1 MSNEEREEKQGA
13 LSFVM
18 ACLKFVLGNTLSSL
32 VVFTFYFS
40 VACAWIV
47 TTGWLGRFGK

>member
-1 MSNEEREEKQGA
+1 MSNNEDREERQGA

-32 VVFTFYFS
+32 VVFSFYFS
-40 VACAWIV
+40 IGCAWIV
-47 TTGWLGRFGK
+47 ATSYFK